1 MEFRVRTLGQAVRLS
16 ERMRVAHRLSLYLVR
31 ARNFLVALIPRSGT
45 PNISSISAEYVLK
58 NISVFVRS
66 ANEGSEQ
73 NSGKIFMSGI
83 VKSAKEDYNKYD
95 GFLS

>member
-1 MEFRVRTLGQAVRLS
+1 MRTLGQAVRLS

-45 PNISSISAEYVLK
+45 SNISSLPAEYVLK

-66 ANEGSEQ
+66 VNEGSEQ
-73 NSGKIFMSGI
+73 NSSPPLDKGAI
-83 VKSAKEDYNKYD
+83 V
-95 GFLS
+95 